1 MSPLTLA
8 VWNVRSLLDTLR
20 SNLPERRTPLSV
32 RDLTHYK
39 VDIAASNEILS
50 SYALGECAWTVWTR
64 EVGGV
69 SINGGDDDGG
79 EGSVVGALGHGVWS
93 GLSIVGE
100 LGVLGLRVLNV
111 AENPFCN
118 NADAEDFI
126 LAFLPN
132 LVYLDYGICDELKRS
147 NAIEKYHLELHAVRS
162 EETSAREQASKEE
175 ENARL
180 DEKYKDAF
188 IDGLE
193 NDKLFLSSERD
204 AEIENV
210 TFCLSETKART
221 KENCLHLVED
231 FKTKK
236 NERFERL
243 AKLEDA
249 HEVQLS
255 LQEYYQEISNL
266 WNKLMG
272 FEVSLMD
279 QIDDIIKEFE
289 TTMTE
294 LVDRF
299 IQNVED
305 YMGTCRDAEIQ
316 YHEQM
321 SEHCFQLLERI
332 AKNEIRVSLNED
344 LFEFF
349 LDKDSVSNALAG
361 MHDAHT
367 LVFDSKADSM
377 TARIRTWAANLF
389 ASLHEDHETKRS
401 QERITEINCFI
412 DYLHNELDNMEI
424 PPLG

>member
-1 MSPLTLA
+1 MKIIST
-8 VWNVRSLLDTLR
+8 S
-20 SNLPERRTPLSV
+20 E
-32 RDLTHYK
+32 
-39 VDIAASNEILS
+39 
-50 SYALGECAWTVWTR
+50 
-64 EVGGV
+64 
-69 SINGGDDDGG
+69 
-79 EGSVVGALGHGVWS
+79 
-93 GLSIVGE
+93 E
-100 LGVLGLRVLNV
+100 LFN
-111 AENPFCN
+111 
-118 NADAEDFI
+118 
-126 LAFLPN
+126 
-132 LVYLDYGICDELKRS
+132 YGIR
-147 NAIEKYHLELHAVRS
+147 EK
-162 EETSAREQASKEE
+162 
-175 ENARL
+175 
-180 DEKYKDAF
+180 
-188 IDGLE
+188 
-193 NDKLFLSSERD
+193 SERD
-204 AEIENV
+204 AEIENA
-210 TFCLSETKART
+210 TFCLSEAKART
-221 KENCLHLVED
+221 KENCLRLVED

-255 LQEYYQEISNL
+255 LQEYYQEINNL

-321 SEHCFQLLERI
+321 SDHCFQLLERI

-367 LVFDSKADSM
+367 LVFDSKADSI
-377 TARIRTWAANLF
+377 TARIRAWAANLF
-389 ASLHEDHETKRS
+389 ASLHEDQETKRS